1 MISVSTM
8 AIGDHLYEHP
18 RWKQAQLSHHEYF
31 ADARHLLMKL
41 QTRELLELRT
51 QLSLME
57 QTLLEVLDHA
67 AESVMTRIFGG
78 VYLGGAGRY

>member
-1 MISVSTM
+1 MLSTLVSAMAIWMISVSTM
-8 AIGDHLYEHP
+8 AICDLCEHP
-18 RWKQAQLSHHEYF
+18 RWKQVSHHERF

-57 QTLLEVLDHA
+57 QTLLEVSNHA
-67 AESVMTRIFGG
+67 AESVMT
-78 VYLGGAGRY
+78 